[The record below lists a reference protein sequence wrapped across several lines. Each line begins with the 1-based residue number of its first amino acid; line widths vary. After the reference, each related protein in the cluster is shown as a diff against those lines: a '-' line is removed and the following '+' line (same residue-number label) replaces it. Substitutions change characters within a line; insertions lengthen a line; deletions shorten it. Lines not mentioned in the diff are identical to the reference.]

1 MKTTKNLSKAD
12 YFRKRYMNAIENN
25 LKDKAS
31 YYEQRLINMNEPTYI
46 SNDGQMRVKS
56 KKLGKITQHNIQFN
70 EDDNKMRIYSF

>member
-1 MKTTKNLSKAD
+1 MKDNRREPKAE
-12 YFRKRYMNAIENN
+12 YFRKRYMNAIDNN

-31 YYEQRLINMNEPTYI
+31 YYEQRLIDMNEPTYI
-46 SNDGQMRVKS
+46 SDDGEMKVKS

>member
-1 MKTTKNLSKAD
+1 MNTDNTNKAD

-46 SNDGQMRVKS
+46 SNDGQMKVKS
-56 KKLGKITQHNIQFN
+56 KRLRKITQHDIQF
-70 EDDNKMRIYSF
+70 DKDNNSIRIYSF